1 MLYLQQNQIAKI
13 ENISHLTNLVE
24 INLAQNHIT
33 KVEGLRG
40 LDNLKN
46 LDLKDNLIST
56 VDDCQELLELPSLAS
71 LDLKSNNIADRDEKI
86 LEFFGQFADL
96 KSLYLKGNPC
106 VRFISMYRKRITAE
120 MPSLTYLDD
129 RPIYEIER
137 ITIDAFKRGGAEEE
151 ERVRSEYQ
159 QK

>member
-1 MLYLQQNQIAKI
+1 MLYLQQNQITKI

-33 KVEGLRG
+33 KIEGLRG

-46 LDLKDNLIST
+46 LDLKDNQIES

-71 LDLKSNNIADRDEKI
+71 LDLKSNNIGEDGSKVI
-86 LEFFGQFADL
+86 EFFGHLPDL

-106 VRFISMYRKRITAE
+106 VRFISMYRKKITAG

-151 ERVRSEYQ
+151 ERVR
-159 QK
+159 